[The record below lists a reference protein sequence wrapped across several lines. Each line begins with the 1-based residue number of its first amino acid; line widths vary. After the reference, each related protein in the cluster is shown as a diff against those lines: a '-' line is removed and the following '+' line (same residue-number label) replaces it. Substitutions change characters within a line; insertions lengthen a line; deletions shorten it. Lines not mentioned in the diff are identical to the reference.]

1 MGEEKRNGN
10 VEAGRDKV
18 DTMEKLPAGQNI
30 LFLTTEEFQ
39 DIYQKAAEIGAQEA
53 LKKFEQERKRE
64 YAQRT
69 DKRLRNTKLLLRNFH
84 MLKAHA
90 ENSVFGRTQM
100 EESAADILE
109 SMMSLYNDEVIIQSI
124 KNSATR
130 TAIIVEHIETM
141 FRLYYIYCDK
151 ASNREIEM
159 RRYDTLWDMY
169 MAEELLSAAAI
180 AEKQHISIRNVYEDI
195 RIATERLSAL
205 FFGVDGLNVH

>member
-69 DKRLRNTKLLLRNFH
+69 DKRLRNTKLLLRT
-84 MLKAHA
+84 K
-90 ENSVFGRTQM
+90 R
-100 EESAADILE
+100 
-109 SMMSLYNDEVIIQSI
+109 
-124 KNSATR
+124 
-130 TAIIVEHIETM
+130 
-141 FRLYYIYCDK
+141 
-151 ASNREIEM
+151 
-159 RRYDTLWDMY
+159 
-169 MAEELLSAAAI
+169 
-180 AEKQHISIRNVYEDI
+180 
-195 RIATERLSAL
+195 
-205 FFGVDGLNVH
+205 VHECT